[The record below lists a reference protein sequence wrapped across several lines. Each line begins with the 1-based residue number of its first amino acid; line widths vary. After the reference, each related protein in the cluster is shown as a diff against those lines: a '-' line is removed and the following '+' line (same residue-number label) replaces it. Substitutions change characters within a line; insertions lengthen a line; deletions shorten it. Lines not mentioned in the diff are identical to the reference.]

1 MPQIAPITLGPKT
14 FGSPR
19 SVKNGN
25 AILFLDLDP
34 INGPMG
40 DGKLYVGEES
50 FSSTR
55 AKRKASVRIEVVKV
69 AVNPATATP
78 QAVDDAAVELIL
90 THGKS
95 FTESDLVALRDLI
108 AAALVNDSYTDQV
121 IFKRAGQY

>member
-1 MPQIAPITLGPKT
+1 MPQIAPITLGSKT

-25 AILFLDLDP
+25 AILFLSLDP
-34 INGPMG
+34 INGPIG

-55 AKRKASVRIEVVKV
+55 AKRKASIRIEVVKV

-78 QAVDDAAVELIL
+78 QAVDDAAVELTL

>member
-19 SVKNGN
+19 SVKSGN
-25 AILFLDLDP
+25 AVLFLDLDP
-34 INGPMG
+34 INGPIG

-55 AKRKASVRIEVVKV
+55 AKRKASIRLEVVKI

-78 QAVDDAAVELIL
+78 QAVDDASMEITL
-90 THGKS
+90 THGKT
-95 FTESDLVALRDLI
+95 FTESDLVALRDLGV
-108 AAALVNDSYTDQV
+108 AALTNDSYTDQV
-121 IFKRAGQY
+121 VFKRAGQY